1 MSAPVL
7 NRRLV
12 LEAPVR
18 VADGAGGYATVWSA
32 LGEVWAEV
40 LAGTGREATAVGTA
54 LSRIIYRITVRAAP
68 VGAPSRPRPGQRFRE
83 GTRLFKV
90 ISVTERDQAGRYLV
104 CQAEEE
110 TAA

>member
-1 MSAPVL
+1 MTAPLL

-12 LEAPVR
+12 LEAPER
-18 VADGAGGYATVWSA
+18 VADGAGGYATVWSP

-40 LAGTGREATAVGTA
+40 LAGTGREAATTGAS
-54 LSRIIYRITVRAAP
+54 LSRVIYRITVRGAS
-68 VGAPSRPRPGQRFRE
+68 VGAPSRPVADQRFRE

-90 ISVTERDQAGRYLV
+90 ISVTERDPAGRYLT